1 MKQRYR
7 HLLYAIILIVLDQL
21 SKLWVRNVL
30 MNKEPIIIIPNVLKL
45 QYHEN
50 TGAVWGIMSGKVGIL
65 AISTIF
71 ILLVLIFLYFKI
83 PNGKKFNALKII
95 FVFIAAGA
103 VGNMIDRIFLKHVV
117 DFIYF
122 ELIDFPLFNI
132 ADSYVTM
139 SSVLLLVLALFY
151 YKDKDFEFL
160 DHLFK
165 KKNVDNKMNV
175 DNDDNQD
182 NKDIVGKN
190 DNDDNEDRKDNKAI
204 NDNDNNDN

>member
-7 HLLYAIILIVLDQL
+7 HLLYVIILIVLDQL

-30 MNKEPIIIIPNVLKL
+30 MNKEPINIIPNVLKL

-50 TGAVWGIMSGKVGIL
+50 TGAVWGIMSGNVGIL
-65 AISTIF
+65 AILTIF
-71 ILLVLIFLYFKI
+71 ILLVLIFVYFKI

-122 ELIDFPLFNI
+122 VLIDFPLFNI
-132 ADSYVTM
+132 ADTYVTM
-139 SSVLLLVLALFY
+139 SSVLLLILALFY

-165 KKNVDNKMNV
+165 KKKVDNKMNV
-175 DNDDNQD
+175 DNED
-182 NKDIVGKN
+182 NKVIEGKN
-190 DNDDNEDRKDNKAI
+190 V
-204 NDNDNNDN
+204 NDNNDNKTNQDSD